1 LLFIQHQ
8 FHEVD
13 FKLTM
18 IFMNYKNSLFVILLT
33 SLLSLFGCDRKPSL
47 DNSIDFLLDNPTN
60 TTLSVSIDSVTHQL
74 KPHSGKEITLDA
86 GKHSMISPATGKI
99 SFIVYANSRGGI
111 INPSFSPYIAFAEV
125 YAIDAAASKSFAPG
139 SREIEIDGVIFEGPF
154 HLHDDLFIEDNWSY
168 GVYEDLPDEIAVYGD
183 NKGNIKNK
191 IFAKKDFIR
200 YFEESTGSQGE
211 FDKLAQKG
219 PPPKAHYPSFDA
231 LPVFE
236 NPKME
241 AAAKDLKSL
250 YQRYLVE
257 TKPAQQ
263 FKLSQSYSKSLDPI
277 MKVMMIKDI
286 NLVQK
291 DMEAYN
297 SLIGKTTD
305 LMATSAR
312 VIPN

>member
-1 LLFIQHQ
+1 
-8 FHEVD
+8 
-13 FKLTM
+13 
-18 IFMNYKNSLFVILLT
+18 MNYKNSLCIIVVIGLLG
-33 SLLSLFGCDRKPSL
+33 LLGCDRKPSL
-47 DNSIDFLLDNPTN
+47 DSSIDFLLDNPTG
-60 TTLSVSIDSVTHQL
+60 TLLSVSIDGTTHQL

-99 SFIVYANSRGGI
+99 NFIVYANSRGGI
-111 INPSFSPYIAFAEV
+111 INPSFSPYIAYSEV
-125 YAIDAAASKSFAPG
+125 YAIDITASKGFAPG

-191 IFAKKDFIR
+191 IFAKKDFIH
-200 YFEESTGSQGE
+200 YFEESTVRKGE

-219 PPPKAHYPSFDA
+219 PPPKAHYPVFDT

-236 NPKME
+236 NPQME

-250 YQRYLVE
+250 YQLYLLE

-277 MKVMMIKDI
+277 MKVMTTKDI
-286 NLVQK
+286 NLQQK

-297 SLIGKTTD
+297 SLIGKTTE

-312 VIPN
+312 AIPN